1 MSAATVAV
9 TESAETAGATPARSV
24 HRVLRDGD
32 RPGLRQERRSSADPL
47 PRNPSRDGGGEAR
60 DPSAGVAVRSPTAGP
75 GAAPAAVRAP
85 GIAPQAALVARHSAG
100 GGPHGGR
107 PRTASPPRLRRLPVP
122 AREPMPARRVRDGEG
137 QRIPSTQGTLALAV
151 PLSQAIRAAFDPP
164 PGTES
169 VPPEH
174 WEWALTFAQ
183 ATTEVEAGLRSP
195 GQLIRWTSLDVQ
207 ARLTRRGALAAR
219 ARRAGPG
226 KGAKPH
232 IRSLRMS
239 APREGVYEASAVIG
253 EQDRARAIAFRMED
267 VDGRWRVTE
276 LEIG

>member
-9 TESAETAGATPARSV
+9 TEPAETAGATPARSV

-32 RPGLRQERRSSADPL
+32 RPGLRQERRPSADPL
-47 PRNPSRDGGGEAR
+47 PRNPSRDGGREPRGTSTGVTAR
-60 DPSAGVAVRSPTAGP
+60 SSTAGA

-100 GGPHGGR
+100 AR

-137 QRIPSTQGTLALAV
+137 PRVPSTQGTLALAV

-239 APREGVYEASAVIG
+239 SPREGVYEASAVIG